1 MKNETAT
8 NQQERKMKHT
18 PTPWTSTLHSDKPTY
33 ATIHTGKGE
42 RVAEIHRTPSREA
55 GDNLQ
60 FIVEAC
66 NNYERL
72 KAERDELLAA
82 LRKVFDAPN
91 HAFATGDALFD
102 AVEYARRAIAKA
114 EGK

>member
-1 MKNETAT
+1 MN
-8 NQQERKMKHT
+8 HT
-18 PTPWTSTLHSDKPTY
+18 PTPWSPEAVKSTWLRGSQLASGPFHS
-33 ATIHTGKGE
+33 HVE
-42 RVAEIHRTPSREA
+42 QEA
-55 GDNLQ
+55 NAA

-82 LRKVFDAPN
+82 LRKVVDAPN

>member
-8 NQQERKMKHT
+8 NQQESKMKHT
-18 PTPWTSTLHSDKPTY
+18 PTPWSMSW
-33 ATIHTGKGE
+33 GKKRCRIEGG
-42 RVAEIHRTPSREA
+42 ADGWEIASVT
-55 GDNLQ
+55 DNNPRDAAY
-60 FIVEAC
+60 IVEAC
-66 NNYERL
+66 NNYERV

-82 LRKVFDAPN
+82 LRKVVDAPN

-114 EGK
+114 EAK